1 MPFFQNS
8 AGIMNGGWCVY
19 HLTGTYLSLPNPLSR
34 ALGTRHRHAG
44 DHSSS
49 GRSQATVTTQTEQL
63 AWFVGLDAS
72 HRAKGNRT
80 HRTHQCISVY
90 SQISRVRSGCA
101 VLAHCMSRA
110 VPGLITNTGRVRAGD
125 GR

>member
-1 MPFFQNS
+1 MPFFQDA

-19 HLTGTYLSLPNPLSR
+19 HLTGPHLSPFTPFSSVFDS
-34 ALGTRHRHAG
+34 RHRNAG
-44 DHSSS
+44 ACPT
-49 GRSQATVTTQTEQL
+49 RSQVQTVTTMPPARLEGL
-63 AWFVGLDAS
+63 FGLDAS
-72 HRAKGNRT
+72 HQAIGKGT